1 MTSLDSILVNFASK
15 ADLNAATALL
25 EAHFKAD
32 IHALKAEINALDA
45 RLAKSMNRQ
54 TWAIL
59 GAVVGMGASLNHNA
73 NVSSIGYGP

>member
-1 MTSLDSILVNFASK
+1 MTSLENILVNFASK

-32 IHALKAEINALDA
+32 IAGLKAEISALDA

-54 TWAIL
+54 AWAITGAVLAL
-59 GAVVGMGASLNHNA
+59 GAAHFFHL
-73 NVSSIGYGP
+73 